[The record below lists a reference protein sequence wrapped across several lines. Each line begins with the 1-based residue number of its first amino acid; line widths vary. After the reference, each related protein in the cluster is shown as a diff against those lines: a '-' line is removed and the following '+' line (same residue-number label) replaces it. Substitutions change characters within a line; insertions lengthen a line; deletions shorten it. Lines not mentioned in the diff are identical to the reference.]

1 MAKKDILTLVK
12 DTVVVVVVVVSVD
25 VVLILVVAEHI
36 IFSCGQ

>member
-12 DTVVVVVVVVSVD
+12 DTVVVVVVVSVD

>member
-12 DTVVVVVVVVSVD
+12 DTVVVVVVFSVD
-25 VVLILVVAEHI
+25 VVVILVVAEHI